1 MISQEQK
8 IRMDPTTEA
17 LHTELIETLKRRLS
31 STDFMERHRRSSKDF
46 TRTRCLPFVI
56 VVLFLLNM
64 VKRALQ
70 DELDEFFKLRNGEAV
85 AVREV
90 TKSAFTQAR
99 KKLKHEAF
107 IELNEVQ
114 VDYFYQQYAS
124 KSWYELRLLAVDG
137 SSNQLPHSA
146 EIVEHFG
153 LWGLSPVAR
162 VSQMFDVLNGITVE
176 ALIGPTEQGERE
188 FAARHFEKI
197 GVGDLILL
205 DRGYPAFW
213 LFVLIRAKEAD
224 FCARMPVGVWSEV
237 DKFVATGLVEQIV
250 QLSPAGQAAKEC
262 QARGLSTE
270 PLTVR
275 LIRIELDN
283 GEIEVLITSL
293 LDTLRYPHLLFKELY
308 HDRWPVE
315 ESYKVVKCRVE
326 VENFS
331 GKSKL
336 SIYQDFH
343 AKIFTVNLTAILAHP
358 AQEVVKQQSQNKKYI
373 YQINFTQALSKMK
386 DSVVLLFQKSAITK
400 ILHRLWDVMTQTIE
414 PIRPN
419 RKFPRP
425 KPIRPKKFSM
435 VYKPIR

>member
-1 MISQEQK
+1 
-8 IRMDPTTEA
+8 MDTTTEA
-17 LHTELIETLKRRLS
+17 LHTDLIETLKIRLT
-31 STDFMERHRRSSKDF
+31 STDFMERHRCSPKDF

-56 VVLFLLNM
+56 VILFLLNM
-64 VKRALQ
+64 VKRAVQ
-70 DELDEFFKLRNGEAV
+70 DELDEFFKLRNGEDV

-107 IELNEVQ
+107 IELNELQ
-114 VDYFYQQYAS
+114 VDYFYQHYGY
-124 KSWYELRLLAVDG
+124 KSWYGLRLLAVDG
-137 SSNQLPHSA
+137 SSNQLPNSA

-162 VSQMFDVLNGITVE
+162 VSQMFDVLNGITVD
-176 ALIGPTEQGERE
+176 ALIGPKEKGERE
-188 FAARHFEKI
+188 FAALHFEKV
-197 GVGDLILL
+197 GLGDLILT

-213 LFVLIRAKEAD
+213 LFALILSKEAD
-224 FCARMPVGVWSEV
+224 FCSRMPLGIWGEV
-237 DKFVATGLVEQIV
+237 DKFVETGLAEQIV
-250 QLSPAGQAAKEC
+250 QLSPTDQATKEC
-262 QARGLSTE
+262 QARGLSTD

-275 LIRIELDN
+275 LIRVELDN

-293 LDTLRYPHLLFKELY
+293 LDATLYPHSLFKKLY

-343 AKIFTVNLTAILAHP
+343 AKIFTVNLTAILAHS
-358 AQEVVKQQSQNKKYI
+358 AQKVVKEQSQDKKYT

-386 DSVVLLFQKSAITK
+386 DTVVLLFQKSSIAK
-400 ILHRLWDVMTQTIE
+400 ILNLLWNMMTHTIE
-414 PIRPN
+414 PIRPD
-419 RKFPRP
+419 RKYPRQ
-425 KPIRPKKFSM
+425 KRTRPKKFSM
-435 VYKPIR
+435 AYKPIR